1 MREGW
6 SVLELATQYNVSKQI
21 IFNYINEM
29 ERNRINGFTKEK
41 NQFLINQT
49 GFNYILERREN
60 IKESIK
66 KTIPEKPITIEPNTN
81 LEIDNA
87 ILKSKV
93 EYLEE
98 RVKDLEEQRK
108 RLQYDLEKKDNDLK
122 ESQASYKELTN
133 KTIGLFLPSGTTEP
147 KKKKHWWNRN

>member
-133 KTIGLFLPSGTTEP
+133 KTIGLFLPSGETET
-147 KKKKHWWNRN
+147 KKKRHWWSWN